1 MAKAKESIKLKE
13 TALSLGGFEY
23 KVLELVNRQAPHIG
37 AVLTDRQVSELIMEA
52 RKIGSTLTV
61 KIV

>member
-23 KVLELVNRQAPHIG
+23 KVLELINRQEPHVG
-37 AVLTDRQVSELIMEA
+37 DVLSDYQVSQLIMEA
-52 RKIGSTLTV
+52 RKNGSTLTV
-61 KIV
+61 KIT